1 MTTNMTQWKL
11 EDHLQ
16 TAEQQRLFL
25 EAAFEEA
32 GDDSAYI
39 AQAIGAVA
47 RARGMTTLARE
58 TGLAREALY
67 RSFSPKGN
75 PNLATVMKVTQAL
88 GFKLTLTPVRERA
101 RSCNCD
107 VV

>member
-1 MTTNMTQWKL
+1 MTITTTAWKE

-16 TAEQQRLFL
+16 TEEAQRLFL

-32 GDDSAYI
+32 GDDPAYI
-39 AQAIGAVA
+39 SQAIGAVA
-47 RARGMTTLARE
+47 RARGMTQLARD

-75 PNLATVMKVTQAL
+75 PNLATLMKVAHAL
-88 GFKLTLTPVRERA
+88 GFKLTLTA
-101 RSCNCD
+101 ISH
-107 VV
+107 

>member
-1 MTTNMTQWKL
+1 MTQATTVWKV

-16 TAEQQRLFL
+16 TFDARRLFL

-32 GDDSAYI
+32 GDDPAYI

-47 RARGMTTLARE
+47 RARGMTEVARE

-75 PNLATVMKVTQAL
+75 PKLATVMKVAQAL
-88 GFKLTLTPVRERA
+88 GFKLTLTA
-101 RSCNCD
+101 SH
-107 VV
+107 